1 VIAKISRGWGAGGLV
16 RYLMGPGRF
25 NEHTNQRVIASW
37 DWAPELHQPSR
48 DGSACGFDVRGLTQD
63 LTLPAEAAGVAH
75 QPRRP
80 SRRGAAARSGTARCA
95 TPPATVC
102 SPTPSGPRSPRT

>member
-48 DGSACGFDVRGLTQD
+48 DGSACGFDVRGLVQD
-63 LTLPAEAAGVAH
+63 LTLPAELAGVACW
-75 QPRRP
+75 PP
-80 SRRGAAARSGTARCA
+80 LTVTTTAPFMV
-95 TPPATVC
+95 TT
-102 SPTPSGPRSPRT
+102 